1 MKKKHIALL
10 IALAYLA
17 CWGGYKTW
25 DLSHLQRSNKRIAS
39 FIRWR
44 LDKGIYISDP
54 NVCREPSESEEVSRR
69 RGAYLQSYESLPF
82 SYEDSLIH
90 IDIPSMRAFLEY
102 EQWPNEKGDSLVN
115 LLGYYDLCI
124 TDEGDVKTL
133 QDPNTIWRVKP
144 SRSVNTRFACI
155 EIFERRFLGE
165 SHGFTVLDYNPSDT
179 LRIPLVTYWKYII
192 EGAENGYDPIP
203 LGEWLFVPV
212 P

>member
-44 LDKGIYISDP
+44 LDNGIYISYSDI
-54 NVCREPSESEEVSRR
+54 CDEPSESEEISRR

-90 IDIPSMRAFLEY
+90 VDIPSMRAFLEY

-115 LLGYYDLCI
+115 LSGYYELCI
-124 TDEGDVKTL
+124 TDDGDVKTL
-133 QDPNTIWRVKP
+133 QYSNTNWSTKP
-144 SRSVNTRFACI
+144 SMFVNKRLACI
-155 EIFERRFLGE
+155 DIFARRMFGE
-165 SHGFTVLDYNPSDT
+165 SHGYTVLDYNPSDT
-179 LRIPLVTYWKYII
+179 LRIPLVTYWKYVK

-212 P
+212 R